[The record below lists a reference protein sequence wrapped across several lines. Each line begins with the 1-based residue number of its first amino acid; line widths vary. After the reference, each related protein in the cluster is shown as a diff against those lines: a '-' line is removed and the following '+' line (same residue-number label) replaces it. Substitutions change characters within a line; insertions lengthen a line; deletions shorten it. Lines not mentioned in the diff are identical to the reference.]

1 VKKDRTMSDEEA
13 ADYYAD
19 PANQTFDPTRV
30 VRPRGLADSLPVRF
44 PPELLER
51 VRHAA
56 DADGVTV
63 SEWVRQAVADTL
75 TQRDQG
81 AEDNSAIA
89 RELER
94 LARKLRRSA

>member
-1 VKKDRTMSDEEA
+1 MSDEEA
-13 ADYYAD
+13 ADFYAD
-19 PANQTFDPTRV
+19 PANRAFDPTRV
-30 VRPRGLADSLPVRF
+30 VRPRALADSLPVRF
-44 PPELLER
+44 PADLLER

-56 DADGVTV
+56 ETDGVTV

-75 TQRDQG
+75 TQREHGD
-81 AEDNSAIA
+81 EDNTTIA